1 MQTITTTS
9 VADVEQLGHSF
20 ARALR
25 ASNRSPNTVQ
35 SYTEAVGQ
43 LAAYARV
50 HGMPTSVDAIAR
62 EHVEAY
68 LEDVLRKWKPATAN
82 NRYRA
87 LQQFFKFLVE
97 EGEIT
102 SSPMAHMKPP
112 TIPEAPVPV
121 LTLDDLKAL
130 LEACEGNRP
139 DDRRDT
145 AIIRVFIDTGARLG
159 EVAGLTLDDVDLDAR
174 QLVVTGKGNRVRML
188 PIGNRTIRA
197 LDRYLRVR
205 SDEGKALWVGT
216 KGAMTASGIRQM
228 LRRRARDA
236 GLDHLHPHQF
246 RHTFAHLWLVG
257 NGQETD
263 LMALTGWRT
272 RSMVQR
278 YAASTAAERAR
289 ESHRRL
295 SPGDRI

>member
-1 MQTITTTS
+1 
-9 VADVEQLGHSF
+9 
-20 ARALR
+20 
-25 ASNRSPNTVQ
+25 
-35 SYTEAVGQ
+35 
-43 LAAYARV
+43 
-50 HGMPTSVDAIAR
+50 MPTEVSSIAR

-68 LEDVLRKWKPATAN
+68 LEDVLQHWKPATAN

-87 LQQFFKFLVE
+87 LQQFFRFLVE

-102 SSPMAHMKPP
+102 ESPMRNMKPP

-121 LTLDDLKAL
+121 LSLDDLKAL

-145 AIIRVFIDTGARLG
+145 AIIRVFLDTGARLG
-159 EVAGLTLDDVDLDAR
+159 EVAGLTMDDVDLDGR
-174 QLVVTGKGNRVRML
+174 QLVVTGKGNRVRVL
-188 PIGNRTIRA
+188 PIGNRTVRA

-205 SDEGKALWVGT
+205 GDQVENSIWIGT

-236 GLDHLHPHQF
+236 GLDHIHPHQF

-289 ESHRRL
+289 DSHRRL
-295 SPGDRI
+295 SRGDRILGLQFALQRGLRCITW